1 MAQTESR
8 PSKPEPMF
16 SVIIGVTRAVLRN
29 RVKPSTRSVPACGT
43 DRRLFVWERIRD
55 PAHEIWSFGFNTL
68 PFVSWYKAGASK
80 QHSRH
85 LVTSANVQKVCLVC
99 KHALGCPTESR
110 SSFIMR
116 KRRFRCALLQ
126 TNGTTVEPRTGSKNS
141 TKAAQLQFA
150 IVTAHFTGQ
159 SQGLQHD

>member
-68 PFVSWYKAGASK
+68 PFVSWYKAGAF
-80 QHSRH
+80 QATFATSRYIG
-85 LVTSANVQKVCLVC
+85 KR
-99 KHALGCPTESR
+99 PES
-110 SSFIMR
+110 
-116 KRRFRCALLQ
+116 LP
-126 TNGTTVEPRTGSKNS
+126 GV
-141 TKAAQLQFA
+141 
-150 IVTAHFTGQ
+150 
-159 SQGLQHD
+159 